1 MQKISTNYIKH
12 VIIVDIFA
20 NVKCILSAE
29 PPWKFQVGTN
39 GLEAEVRAQVSVIS
53 KAGEKTIKSKKLTP
67 YGSAIVTSKLKWI
80 HIITNL
86 AGQEVV
92 YCVPLK

>member
-53 KAGEKTIKSKKLTP
+53 KAGEKNYQVEKTYSKWVSNSHKQIKVDT
-67 YGSAIVTSKLKWI
+67 Y
-80 HIITNL
+80 NN
-86 AGQEVV
+86 
-92 YCVPLK
+92 